1 MRARLVTLT
10 LMGCLALANSA
21 RAQRPADA
29 AAAQALFERGRQAAQ
44 QGDWAAAC
52 AAFAESQRLD
62 PGAGTLMN
70 WATCETRQNQ
80 LASAWQHF
88 NEAAAL
94 LKPTDDRA
102 AFVNAQI
109 RKLAARLPRLTIRL
123 AATTPPGTR
132 VLRAGAELGS
142 ASLGVPTPVDPG
154 EVELVVVC
162 PGRQTRRSL
171 VNVHEAEQV
180 DVTLEAGDSL
190 PAAAPTPTPLTGR
203 ANANLSHTLGLS
215 LVAVGSL
222 GFGLGVASSVLVS
235 QRKQTAEQHCP
246 NNVCDDLGY
255 QAAKSGQ
262 TWLIVNT
269 LAWSLGGAA
278 LIGGATLLVVGKDDQ
293 SRAQASVAAW
303 PGGAAVS
310 YAGRY

>member
-1 MRARLVTLT
+1 
-10 LMGCLALANSA
+10 
-21 RAQRPADA
+21 
-29 AAAQALFERGRQAAQ
+29 LFERGRQSAQ

-70 WATCETRQNQ
+70 WATCEARQNR

-94 LKPTDDRA
+94 LKAGDDRA
-102 AFVNAQI
+102 PFVNAQV
-109 RKLAARLPRLTIRL
+109 RKLAARLPRLTVRL
-123 AATTPPGTR
+123 AASTPPDTR

-154 EVELVVVC
+154 DIELLVVC
-162 PGRQTRRSL
+162 PGRQTRRSI

-180 DVTLEAGDSL
+180 DVTLEAGDPIPAPLAPSPLAAKSNASL
-190 PAAAPTPTPLTGR
+190 SRG
-203 ANANLSHTLGLS
+203 LGLS
-215 LVAVGSL
+215 LLAVGSL
-222 GFGLGVASSVLVS
+222 GVGLGLASSVLVS

-246 NNVCDDLGY
+246 NDACDELGY

-278 LIGGATLLVVGKDDQ
+278 LIGGATLLVVGKDEPA
-293 SRAQASVAAW
+293 RAQASVTAW

-310 YAGRY
+310 YSGRY

>member
-1 MRARLVTLT
+1 MRASLVTLS

-29 AAAQALFERGRQAAQ
+29 AAAQVLFERGRQSAQ
-44 QGDWAAAC
+44 RGDWAAAC

-70 WATCETRQNQ
+70 WATCEARQNQ

-94 LKPTDDRA
+94 LKPGDDRA

-109 RKLAARLPRLTIRL
+109 RTLAPRLPRLTIRL
-123 AATTPPGTR
+123 AASVPPDAR
-132 VLRAGAELGS
+132 VLRAGAELGA

-154 EVELVVVC
+154 ETELLVVC

-180 DVTLEAGDSL
+180 DVTLEAGEPIPTTRRSERVTCPRR
-190 PAAAPTPTPLTGR
+190 PALTSSRRRPASRRAAPRTTTCG
-203 ANANLSHTLGLS
+203 
-215 LVAVGSL
+215 
-222 GFGLGVASSVLVS
+222 
-235 QRKQTAEQHCP
+235 
-246 NNVCDDLGY
+246 
-255 QAAKSGQ
+255 
-262 TWLIVNT
+262 
-269 LAWSLGGAA
+269 
-278 LIGGATLLVVGKDDQ
+278 
-293 SRAQASVAAW
+293 
-303 PGGAAVS
+303 
-310 YAGRY
+310 

>member
-1 MRARLVTLT
+1 MRARLVTLSFT
-10 LMGCLALANSA
+10 GCLALASPA
-21 RAQRPADA
+21 TAQRPADA

-44 QGDWAAAC
+44 HGDWAAAC

-70 WATCETRQNQ
+70 WATCEARQNQ

-94 LKPTDDRA
+94 LKPSDDRA

-123 AATTPPGTR
+123 AASAPPDTR
-132 VLRAGAELGS
+132 VLRAGAELGA
-142 ASLGVPTPVDPG
+142 ASFGVPTPVDPG
-154 EVELVVVC
+154 ETELLVVC

-180 DVTLEAGDSL
+180 DITLEAGDAVPTAPL
-190 PAAAPTPTPLTGR
+190 APAPPVAKPSS
-203 ANANLSHTLGLS
+203 NFSHTLGLS
-215 LVAVGSL
+215 LVAAGSL
-222 GFGLGVASSVLVS
+222 GVGLGAASSVLVA

-246 NNVCDDLGY
+246 NNACDDLGY

-262 TWLIVNT
+262 TWLVVNT

-278 LIGGATLLVVGKDDQ
+278 LLGGATLLVVGKNEQ
-293 SRAQASVAAW
+293 AHASVAAW

>member
-10 LMGCLALANSA
+10 FMGCLALASSA
-21 RAQRPADA
+21 TAQRPADA

-44 QGDWAAAC
+44 HGDWAAAC

-70 WATCETRQNQ
+70 WATCEARQNQ

-94 LKPTDDRA
+94 LKPGDDRA

-109 RKLAARLPRLTIRL
+109 RKLAPRLPRLTVRL
-123 AATTPPGTR
+123 AASAPAQTR
-132 VLRAGAELGS
+132 VLRAGAELGA

-154 EVELVVVC
+154 ETELLVVS
-162 PGRQTRRSL
+162 PGRETRRSL
-171 VNVHEAEQV
+171 VSVHEAEQV
-180 DVTLEAGDSL
+180 DVTLEAGDALPSPPRAPAP
-190 PAAAPTPTPLTGR
+190 PAAKSTS
-203 ANANLSHTLGLS
+203 NLSHTLGLS

-222 GFGLGVASSVLVS
+222 GVGLGVASSVLVA
-235 QRKQTAEQHCP
+235 QRKQTAQQHCP
-246 NNVCDDLGY
+246 SNTCDDLGY
-255 QAAKSGQ
+255 QAAESGQ

-278 LIGGATLLVVGKDDQ
+278 LVGGATLLVVGKEEQ
-293 SRAQASVAAW
+293 PHASVAAW

-310 YAGRY
+310 YTGRY